1 MPWTRSCP
9 EPDIDS
15 PELAAGKAAAQ
26 RLMRYNE
33 AILEATHELLESDP
47 DVFVI
52 GEGVD
57 DSGGVFGTTK
67 GLMERFGPKRVI
79 DTPLAENGMTGIAIG
94 AAITGM
100 RPILIHMRMD
110 FTALSMDQIINHAAK
125 WHYMFGGKA
134 RVPLTI
140 RGIIGRGWGS
150 GAQHSQSLH
159 PLFAHIPGL
168 KVVMPATPYD
178 AKGLLRSAVLDE
190 NPVIVIEHRRLF
202 EETGPVP
209 EGSYTVEIGK
219 GIVRRSGSDVTI
231 AALSQM
237 NIEALAAADE
247 LEKDGISCEVIDL
260 RSVKPLDSALVTGS
274 VRKTGRLLVAEPGW
288 RDFAVGAE
296 LIARV
301 AEEAIEAF
309 KTAPVRVSLP
319 ECPTPAGP
327 SLEEAFYPGSVDIV
341 SAVKKLMN
349 K

>member
-1 MPWTRSCP
+1 MPWTKSTSRPDAP
-9 EPDIDS
+9 EKTT
-15 PELAAGKAAAQ
+15 GNTG
-26 RLMRYNE
+26 NE
-33 AILEATHELLESDP
+33 RRIKYSTAILEATSELLSIDP
-47 DVFVI
+47 NVFVI

-57 DSGGVFGTTK
+57 DSGGVFGTTR
-67 GLMERFGPKRVI
+67 GLAKRFGLRRVL
-79 DTPLAENGMTGIAIG
+79 DTPLAENAMTGIAIG
-94 AAITGM
+94 AAIAGM
-100 RPILIHMRMD
+100 RPILVHMRMD
-110 FTALSMDQIINHAAK
+110 FTPLSMDQIINHAAK
-125 WHYMFGGKA
+125 WHYMFGGRA

-140 RGIIGRGWGS
+140 RGIIGMGWGS

-178 AKGLLRSAVLDE
+178 AKGLLRSAVLDD
-190 NPVIVIEHRRLF
+190 NPVIFIEHRRLF
-202 EETGPVP
+202 DSIGHVP
-209 EGSYTVEIGK
+209 EGPYTVEIGK
-219 GIVRRSGSDVTI
+219 AVVRRDGTDVTI

-237 NIEALAAADE
+237 NVEALAAAGT

-260 RSVKPLDSALVTGS
+260 RSVKPLDSALVTSS
-274 VRKTGRLLVAEPGW
+274 VRKTGRLIVAEPGW

-301 AEEAIEAF
+301 AEEAIDAF
-309 KTAPVRVSLP
+309 KAAPMRITLP

-341 SAVKKLMN
+341 AAVKRLLK